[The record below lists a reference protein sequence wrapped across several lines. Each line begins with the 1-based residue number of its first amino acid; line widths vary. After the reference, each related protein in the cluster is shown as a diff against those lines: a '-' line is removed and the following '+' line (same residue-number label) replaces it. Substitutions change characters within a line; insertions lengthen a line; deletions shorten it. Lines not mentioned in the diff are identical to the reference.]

1 MKREALKVIGLL
13 AYVFVTLMVFQAC
26 FGPMYR

>member
-13 AYVFVTLMVFQAC
+13 AYVVITLMVFQAC